1 MINRFN
7 VEDKVVLVTG
17 AARGNGK
24 AIAEGFIDCVAVVYL
39 LDILEEVN
47 QTVDKLNNK
56 NAHAIVC
63 DLGDISKV
71 EYHVAQ
77 IFDKENQIHVLV
89 NNAAVI
95 QYWDEG
101 GPYAKDSW
109 DKNLKINLF
118 GALDLTRIVLK
129 LMEQQQEGVIINI
142 TSPTAER
149 AFSRCPAYSV
159 SKAGLRQLT
168 KVIAKDYAHCNI
180 RANNICPG
188 YMKTA
193 ATEKSY
199 GDTKLRKERLDRIMM
214 DRWGEPNDLAG
225 PCIFLASPAA
235 AYVTGCDL
243 YVDGGFI
250 ANGL

>member
-1 MINRFN
+1 MKDRFS
-7 VEDKVVLVTG
+7 VKDRVVLVTG

-24 AIAEGFIDCVAVVYL
+24 AIAEGFVDSEAVVYF

-47 QTVDKLNNK
+47 QTVEALNNK

-63 DLGDISKV
+63 DLGNIAAVEHQVAEIIKQHQRIDIL
-71 EYHVAQ
+71 
-77 IFDKENQIHVLV
+77 I
-89 NNAAVI
+89 NNAAII
-95 QYWDEG
+95 QFWDEE
-101 GPYAKDSW
+101 GPYAKASW
-109 DKNLKINLF
+109 DKNLRINLF
-118 GALDLTRIVLK
+118 GTLDLTRCVLK
-129 LMEQQQEGVIINI
+129 HMEESNEGVIINI

-149 AFSRCPAYSV
+149 AFSKCPAYSV
-159 SKAGLRQLT
+159 SKAGVRQLT

-199 GDTKLRKERLDRIMM
+199 GDPELRKVRSDRIMM
-214 DRWGEPNDLAG
+214 DRWGEPEDLAG

-235 AYVTGCDL
+235 TYVTGCDL

-250 ANGL
+250 ANAL

>member
-1 MINRFN
+1 MSDRFS
-7 VEDKVVLVTG
+7 VKDKVVLVTG

-24 AIAEGFIDCVAVVYL
+24 AIAEGFVDSGAVVYF

-47 QTVDKLNNK
+47 QTVDALSNK

-63 DLGDISKV
+63 DLGDASKV
-71 EYHVAQ
+71 EHQVAE
-77 IFDKENQIHVLV
+77 IINKEQKIDVLV
-89 NNAAVI
+89 NNAAII
-95 QYWDEG
+95 QYWDED

-118 GALDLTRIVLK
+118 GTLDLTRLVLK
-129 LMEQQQEGVIINI
+129 LMEKNQEGVIINI

-149 AFSRCPAYSV
+149 AFARCPAYSV
-159 SKAGLRQLT
+159 SKAGVRQLT

-199 GDTKLRKERLDRIMM
+199 GDPKLRKERSDRIMM
-214 DRWGEPNDLAG
+214 DRWGEPEDLAG

-235 AYVTGCDL
+235 TYVTGCDL

-250 ANGL
+250 ANAL